1 MRIQRLVYCVKPT
14 KSNQSLCEWETATVV
29 LFVAAEARQDGIQR
43 AREHLRSQ
51 HWQVIRLLL
60 HDSLSEPLVIDQGG
74 DVLNAYPLH
83 MGSSIASLKR
93 DHSYSKRST
102 DRVVFSFGSD
112 FEPLIEFGSNAI
124 ARMVNDRNIEL
135 LRQSI
140 SYLDKS
146 KQKIIRE
153 DFNTLIRNDVRCVPL
168 RPSTVE
174 IGYRLLEAF
183 QLSGEKFKTTFRN
196 GWNDLLILAA
206 AWDHNDEL
214 WSRDSQLNRFAA
226 SAFGE
231 CRESIQGL
239 LKIRL
244 HSATREVKQH
254 GNGEPQSYVNK
265 GWRATF
271 KTGRNPAW

>member
-1 MRIQRLVYCVKPT
+1 MFIDTHIVSYAKNGRLTESIRGASVSSIVVSELLLVYGD
-14 KSNQSLCEWETATVV
+14 SRTAANYYV
-29 LFVAAEARQDGIQR
+29 
-43 AREHLRSQ
+43 
-51 HWQVIRLLL
+51 
-60 HDSLSEPLVIDQGG
+60 PLG
-74 DVLNAYPLH
+74 YPLH

-271 KTGRNPAW
+271 KTGRNQAW

>member
-1 MRIQRLVYCVKPT
+1 MFIDTHIVSYAKKGRLTESIRGASISSVVVSELLLVYGD
-14 KSNQSLCEWETATVV
+14 SRTAANYV
-29 LFVAAEARQDGIQR
+29 
-43 AREHLRSQ
+43 
-51 HWQVIRLLL
+51 
-60 HDSLSEPLVIDQGG
+60 PLG
-74 DVLNAYPLH
+74 YPLH
-83 MGSSIASLKR
+83 MGASIASLKR
-93 DHSYSKRST
+93 DHPYSKRST

-124 ARMVNDRNIEL
+124 AKMVNDRNFEL

-140 SYLDKS
+140 SYLDKW
-146 KQKIIRE
+146 KQKLIRE
-153 DFNTLIRNDVRCVPL
+153 DFRILIENDVHCVPL

-183 QLSGEKFKTTFRN
+183 QLSGERFKTRFRN

-206 AWDHNDEL
+206 AWDHDDDL

-231 CRESIQGL
+231 YSEWIQGL

-244 HSATREVKQH
+244 YSRTRELKRH
-254 GNGEPQSYVNK
+254 RNRESQSYVTRDGEPRSGLDATKHGDDRLNLFDALK
-265 GWRATF
+265 FSDEGWIARI
-271 KTGRNPAW
+271 N